1 MKKNFKYLILI
12 LLLFVCSGCSG
23 NYNLNIKPDLSIE
36 ENLEL
41 TIENKG
47 DLYQKTLDIFE
58 ENDIKR
64 DNYNVNIS
72 GDEIIVEYKD
82 TFSSIE
88 DYILNSKVYPQ
99 LFNKVEYNK
108 TKKYIDLYT
117 SDNIKSNNEYNKN
130 GTNLTD
136 FDVIQVNINNPYK
149 VNDTDAEMINDNT
162 YTWSIKKDDM
172 NKTIHMQFK
181 PSFNKFPTKSVVVGL
196 LILIISASFIIYVAR
211 RYRMDQKI

>member
-1 MKKNFKYLILI
+1 MKKNFKCLILI

-58 ENDIKR
+58 ENNIKR

-82 TFSSIE
+82 TFSSVE

-99 LFNKVEYNK
+99 LFNKIEYNK

-149 VNDTDAEMINDNT
+149 VNDTDAEMINENT